1 MNKILD
7 YLRTLLEFPFVWN
20 SFEKIIGG
28 SRAKRK
34 FVKNFIIPFEG
45 ASILDIGCGT
55 GEIINY
61 MPEDINYV
69 GFDLSNKYIDYAKNK
84 HGNKGDFYCENI
96 TNNISS
102 IQKNTFD
109 FVIALGIIHHL
120 NDNDALILIEKA
132 KNYLKPGGVFMTMDP
147 VYVKN
152 QSKISK
158 FLIDNDRGDYVGN
171 AGRYRS
177 LFEWTINQAKSC
189 KRAYS
194 GLFNQKSQNKTD
206 IL

>member
-84 HGNKGDFYCENI
+84 HGK
-96 TNNISS
+96 
-102 IQKNTFD
+102 QKKTWK
-109 FVIALGIIHHL
+109 
-120 NDNDALILIEKA
+120 ILK
-132 KNYLKPGGVFMTMDP
+132 
-147 VYVKN
+147 
-152 QSKISK
+152 
-158 FLIDNDRGDYVGN
+158 
-171 AGRYRS
+171 
-177 LFEWTINQAKSC
+177 
-189 KRAYS
+189 
-194 GLFNQKSQNKTD
+194 
-206 IL
+206 